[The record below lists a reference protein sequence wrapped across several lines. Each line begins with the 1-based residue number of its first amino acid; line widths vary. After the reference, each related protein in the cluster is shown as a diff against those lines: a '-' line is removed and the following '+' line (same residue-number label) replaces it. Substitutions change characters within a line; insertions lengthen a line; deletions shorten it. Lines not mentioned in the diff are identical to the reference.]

1 MFILCGVSTC
11 ASAPSSSLCK
21 TGGHETAIQGFGGN
35 VGKSPRKRQVHLA
48 FIVHVGRIRRKN
60 HERSI
65 ACLLGSGTY
74 LECTV
79 ADVALRNHQSPS
91 ELEMLLCRKKSCHVL
106 SIYSTSTPL
115 CPGCLGGAAVEAVQD
130 HPERSPNEPRLRP
143 CCPQLPTMIQSAC
156 CISSMYCWLSFRL
169 YP

>member
-1 MFILCGVSTC
+1 MFILCGVSTY

-79 ADVALRNHQSPS
+79 ADVALRITKALLNWKCFCAERSPV
-91 ELEMLLCRKKSCHVL
+91 M

-156 CISSMYCWLSFRL
+156 CISSMYC
-169 YP
+169 